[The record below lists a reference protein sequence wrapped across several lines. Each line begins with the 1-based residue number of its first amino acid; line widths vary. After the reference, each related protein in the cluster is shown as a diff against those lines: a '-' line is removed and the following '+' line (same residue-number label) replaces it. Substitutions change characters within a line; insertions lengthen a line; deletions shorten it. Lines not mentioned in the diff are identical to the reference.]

1 MGWRGVT
8 FAPHLEFREMFEL
21 ARTSKVAWRLSTM
34 LILGAA
40 LSACASVPNWVDP
53 TTWIGGS
60 SDTQTATS
68 DSQASADQGTTGATG
83 SQGQTVAE
91 ASDQYPALADTPGKA
106 PPSTSTDEQRQVAGG
121 LVADRTQAQY
131 SAEALRGGTEP
142 AAAPPAAAN
151 AETESLPPPSD
162 NASAAVSPSESA
174 ASNANANS
182 NSAPSQTA
190 AAASAGPPPMPG
202 TLPSEAPAPAA
213 APAQTRVASV
223 APSVATAPMPPP
235 PSARAAAPQLAPN
248 DAALGFQP
256 SHAPPLDPQFGQSM
270 SAGSQIRHQRM
281 ASVNPTAATV
291 PSVGAPSGTPAAVVS
306 FAGGGANLDEA
317 ARAQVRAAVQAYR
330 AAGGQGYVRVV
341 GHAPGGGASEQQM
354 LSAFSRSQACA
365 DAVARELVKQGVPAG
380 RVLVDAVGDAG
391 GNASRRAEIFLQS

>member
-1 MGWRGVT
+1 
-8 FAPHLEFREMFEL
+8 MFER
-21 ARTSKVAWRLSTM
+21 ARTSKMVWRLSALLMT
-34 LILGAA
+34 GAA
-40 LSACASVPNWVDP
+40 LSACSSVPDWVDP
-53 TTWIGGS
+53 TTWVGGS

-68 DSQASADQGTTGATG
+68 DSQAGTDQGTTGAAG

-91 ASDQYPALADTPGKA
+91 ASDQYPALADVPGKA

-142 AAAPPAAAN
+142 AAAPPGAAI

-162 NASAAVSPSESA
+162 NASTASQPSEGA
-174 ASNANANS
+174 ANTNA

-190 AAASAGPPPMPG
+190 AAALSGPPPMPG
-202 TLPSEAPAPAA
+202 TLPSEAPGSAA
-213 APAQTRVASV
+213 EPAQARVASV
-223 APSVATAPMPPP
+223 APSVATAPTPPP

-270 SAGSQIRHQRM
+270 SAGSQIRHQRV
-281 ASVNPTAATV
+281 ATVNPTATTV

-306 FAGGGANLDEA
+306 FAQSGATLDDA
-317 ARAQVRAAVQAYR
+317 ARAQVRTAVQAYR

-341 GHAPGGGASEQQM
+341 GHAPGGRGSEQQVV
-354 LSAFSRSQACA
+354 SAFSRSQACA

-391 GNASRRAEIFLQS
+391 GDAGRRAEIFLQS